1 MWGPARPEAPSE
13 KVRVHPLSLAGVSA
27 ADKLDAVREKLAAA
41 EAQVMVVSALDEV
54 CYLLNLRGADI
65 AHNPVTLSYV
75 LVSADACT
83 LFVDRAKLSDDVVT
97 YLSESGVTV
106 ADYEG
111 VVAAV
116 EEHVGAGDKVMVDTA
131 RVNHGEF
138 RIAIAIASPTT
149 PHTKQPT
156 VPPERVPK
164 RPTDAPPATSHP
176 PHHPPHPPTLTP
188 LYQVCAC

>member
-1 MWGPARPEAPSE
+1 MWGAARPEAPSE

-27 ADKLDAVREKLAAA
+27 ADKLAAVREKLAAA

-83 LFVDRAKLSDDVVT
+83 LFVDRAKLSDDVLA

-116 EEHVGAGDKVMVDTA
+116 EEHVDAGDKVMVDTA
-131 RVNHGEF
+131 RVNHGKRES
-138 RIAIAIASPTT
+138 RVHHPTT
-149 PHTKQPT
+149 PPNC
-156 VPPERVPK
+156 PCGGRVS
-164 RPTDAPPATSHP
+164 T
-176 PHHPPHPPTLTP
+176 PPTHPTHPITLAC
-188 LYQVCAC
+188 QGCACWSRRRS